1 MECLRG
7 ILLRCLHAYSDPR
20 HSPGRGRGRLD
31 GRHDH
36 GPARVPHVSQSHR
49 EPVCARLD
57 EGFRGV
63 PHERGAGQVCR
74 VKGAIDL
81 QILAAQAAQ
90 ISGTHYIPVTA
101 SSAVSLGVDGVPIFA
116 ASTLGTLQSFPDGGP
131 FTVSFDYLI
140 RGVSTHV
147 QEQSNGS
154 IELDVGN
161 RYYVPQK

>member
-1 MECLRG
+1 MRG
-7 ILLRCLHAYSDPR
+7 TEAS
-20 HSPGRGRGRLD
+20 
-31 GRHDH
+31 
-36 GPARVPHVSQSHR
+36 HVNQAWGHFGGIQRAS
-49 EPVCARLD
+49 A
-57 EGFRGV
+57 
-63 PHERGAGQVCR
+63 
-74 VKGAIDL
+74 L

-154 IELDVGN
+154 IDLDVGH
-161 RYYVPQK
+161 RY